1 MRIGLK
7 LVAALLFVV
16 VTPRAVMG
24 EVFEVVGADPAVL
37 QVGSAS
43 LAEPDSASETDMAEG
58 QGPTKPR
65 WAIPR
70 RRQLGQLPGSGLST
84 ALVDPEQQQEAST
97 VLVPTGTAG
106 SDPAPNRH

>member
-7 LVAALLFVV
+7 IVAALLFML

-24 EVFEVVGADPAVL
+24 EVFEVVGA
-37 QVGSAS
+37 GSAVHHAGS
-43 LAEPDSASETDMAEG
+43 ATVAEPDGDSGPDMGEG

-70 RRQLGQLPGSGLST
+70 RWQLGQLPGTGFST
-84 ALVDPEQQQEAST
+84 PSAEQQEQASS
-97 VLVPTGTAG
+97 LLGTAG
-106 SDPAPNRH
+106 TGGTNPTPNRH

>member
-7 LVAALLFVV
+7 IVAALLFVL

-24 EVFEVVGADPAVL
+24 EVFEVAGA
-37 QVGSAS
+37 GSAVQAS
-43 LAEPDSASETDMAEG
+43 SAAMAEPDADSEPDMDEG

-70 RRQLGQLPGSGLST
+70 RRQLGQLPGTWLST
-84 ALVDPEQQQEAST
+84 PSAESQEQASPLHGPAGTGGTDPT
-97 VLVPTGTAG
+97 
-106 SDPAPNRH
+106 PNRH